1 MFNLF
6 PSFQKPEWLTDT
18 GYTIEGKNYSP
29 AELMFEFIKL
39 KNELNSI
46 EKDGTEEH
54 NNAIKLREENV
65 ELKKILIDLKEENAQ
80 LKLELENWK
89 RGVTA
94 WRAQC
99 DQEVAKNT
107 KLEDEITEYKKG
119 NKNWMNL
126 YQEVV
131 DMNNE
136 LLKEIKHL
144 SYLKEKNVE
153 LIDRV
158 NEIDSDQ
165 NEEYRAEIFT
175 LKNDIALLRAKNN
188 TLQEFIDT
196 KIKVDWKSARIDI
209 LERDLQKCTEQR
221 DEFKHQLNAANKENE
236 KLKKDI
242 VDYVFEKDNQV
253 NFFEEELKRL
263 KSITKEEYDKIPVVG
278 SADIIG
284 NLLQKVKD
292 LTEGV
297 EVDLDKPLDEQ
308 CDKEDE
314 PAFLKCAC
322 GDCHEKTKQYNQ
334 FHDDMYYQ
342 DAYAEKKEKSWE
354 EAASDLALKVT
365 KLEEQ
370 LKIHKLLIDQLNK
383 YIYHAKSNYRI

>member
-6 PSFQKPEWLTDT
+6 PKFDTTPSSDNVTWSSTTHTALDRGGKPI
-18 GYTIEGKNYSP
+18 YIH
-29 AELMFEFIKL
+29 ELI
-39 KNELNSI
+39 S
-46 EKDGTEEH
+46 
-54 NNAIKLREENV
+54 
-65 ELKKILIDLKEENAQ
+65 ENAQ
-80 LKLELENWK
+80 LKIDIEK
-89 RGVTA
+89 
-94 WRAQC
+94 
-99 DQEVAKNT
+99 
-107 KLEDEITEYKKG
+107 YSKG
-119 NKNWMNL
+119 NQNWMSL

-131 DMNNE
+131 DKNNE

-158 NEIDSDQ
+158 NEIDSDVIRDL
-165 NEEYRAEIFT
+165 NDEILV
-175 LKNDIALLRAKNN
+175 LKNANAVLKSKVRDWEDKYTKSFSCRDMDK
-188 TLQEFIDT
+188 LQ
-196 KIKVDWKSARIDI
+196 
-209 LERDLQKCTEQR
+209 
-221 DEFKHQLNAANKENE
+221 KENE

-253 NFFEEELKRL
+253 NFFEEEFNRL
-263 KSITKEEYDKIPVVG
+263 KSITKEEYDQIPV
-278 SADIIG
+278 IG
-284 NLLQKVKD
+284 DTDRINNLLQKAKD

-354 EAASDLALKVT
+354 EAASDLALRVA

-370 LKIHKLLIDQLNK
+370 LKYTQKIICPE
-383 YIYHAKSNYRI
+383 

>member
-1 MFNLF
+1 MFNLYNLF
-6 PSFQKPEWLTDT
+6 TNNTAKDIIDSMPTFAWKIGPTFYIDEKE
-18 GYTIEGKNYSP
+18 YTIGELVEYIKN
-29 AELMFEFIKL
+29 LIKENNDL
-39 KNELNSI
+39 EAQLNSI

-54 NNAIKLREENV
+54 NNAVKLRQEIA
-65 ELKKILIDLKEENAQ
+65 ELK
-80 LKLELENWK
+80 
-89 RGVTA
+89 V
-94 WRAQC
+94 
-99 DQEVAKNT
+99 
-107 KLEDEITEYKKG
+107 EIEKYSKG
-119 NKNWMNL
+119 NKNWMAL

-131 DMNNE
+131 DKNNE

-175 LKNDIALLRAKNN
+175 LKNECALLRAKNN

-209 LERDLQKCTEQR
+209 LERDLQKCAEQR

-253 NFFEEELKRL
+253 NFFEEEFNRL
-263 KSITKEEYDKIPVVG
+263 KSITKEEYDQIPV
-278 SADIIG
+278 IG
-284 NLLQKVKD
+284 DTDRINNLLQKAKD
-292 LTEGV
+292 LTEGI

-308 CDKEDE
+308 CDKE
-314 PAFLKCAC
+314 
-322 GDCHEKTKQYNQ
+322 T
-334 FHDDMYYQ
+334 
-342 DAYAEKKEKSWE
+342 SWE
-354 EAASDLALKVT
+354 EAASDLALRVA

-370 LKIHKLLIDQLNK
+370 LKYTQKIICPE
-383 YIYHAKSNYRI
+383 

>member
-6 PSFQKPEWLTDT
+6 PMFGSPGDCASTDDFIGKPATNWFYTSTPTFTVNDKTYKADELSQFIGEILT
-18 GYTIEGKNYSP
+18 ENQ
-29 AELMFEFIKL
+29 KL
-39 KNELNSI
+39 KNELEGWKIGNKNWRKLYDEKADTVDELKNEI
-46 EKDGTEEH
+46 ERLKKFENWHQPELC
-54 NNAIKLREENV
+54 NEKIYKLEEEN
-65 ELKKILIDLKEENAQ
+65 
-80 LKLELENWK
+80 
-89 RGVTA
+89 
-94 WRAQC
+94 
-99 DQEVAKNT
+99 
-107 KLEDEITEYKKG
+107 TEYKKG
-119 NKNWMNL
+119 NRNWMNL

-131 DMNNE
+131 DKNNE

-175 LKNDIALLRAKNN
+175 LKNECALLRAKNN

-209 LERDLQKCTEQR
+209 LERDLQKCAEQR

-253 NFFEEELKRL
+253 NSFEEELKRL
-263 KSITKEEYDKIPVVG
+263 KSITKEEYDQIPV
-278 SADIIG
+278 IG
-284 NLLQKVKD
+284 DTDRINNLLQKAKD

-308 CDKEDE
+308 CDKE
-314 PAFLKCAC
+314 
-322 GDCHEKTKQYNQ
+322 T
-334 FHDDMYYQ
+334 
-342 DAYAEKKEKSWE
+342 SWE
-354 EAASDLALKVT
+354 EAASDLALRVA

-370 LKIHKLLIDQLNK
+370 LKYTQKIICPE
-383 YIYHAKSNYRI
+383 